1 MIAFILAGAAF
12 LTVAMGFTGIPR
24 VLAQWVG
31 SLGLSPNMLLVTL
44 TIFFVVLGCF
54 LEGISIVVLTTAVI
68 QPIIEQGGSTGSGSV
83 SSLSSL
89 SRWRKSRRRWDLIYS

>member
-1 MIAFILAGAAF
+1 MIAFILASAAF

-31 SLGLSPNMLLVTL
+31 SLGLSPNILLVTL

-54 LEGISIVVLTTAVI
+54 LEVISIVVLTTTVI
-68 QPIIEQGGSTGSGSV
+68 QPIIEQAGIDRICSV

-89 SRWRKSRRRWDLIYS
+89 SRWRKSRRRWDLNYS

>member
-12 LTVAMGFTGIPR
+12 LTVAMGFTGIRR

-44 TIFFVVLGCF
+44 TIFL
-54 LEGISIVVLTTAVI
+54 
-68 QPIIEQGGSTGSGSV
+68 
-83 SSLSSL
+83 
-89 SRWRKSRRRWDLIYS
+89 